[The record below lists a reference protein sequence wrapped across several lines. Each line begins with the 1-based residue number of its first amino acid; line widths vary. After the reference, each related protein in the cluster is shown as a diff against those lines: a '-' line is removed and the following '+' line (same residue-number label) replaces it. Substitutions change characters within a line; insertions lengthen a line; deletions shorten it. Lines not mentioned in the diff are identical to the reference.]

1 MVRLGLSMKCIFAFQ
16 FKKIFSNETVWDVA
30 KYRTR
35 PMVKKLMDSIQRDE
49 VEVVRRKLS
58 KLAQESKW
66 QELTSEITSLRRENK
81 IETSL
86 QPPDGDGRTSLWV
99 RVLNFQLFQLL

>member
-1 MVRLGLSMKCIFAFQ
+1 
-16 FKKIFSNETVWDVA
+16 
-30 KYRTR
+30 
-35 PMVKKLMDSIQRDE
+35 MVKKLMDSIQRDE

-99 RVLNFQLFQLL
+99 WV